1 MDTKSSFDSLTWALD
16 GWFDKRF
23 RELPGA
29 LRQRVKRDFFPK
41 AWGKLTADQ
50 RRSVAHEW
58 DFEHD
63 PGNIANRRFWQR
75 YLARK
80 ENLEKQIALRKAEAA
95 RTADARAKKK
105 ADLAELEGELAFQA
119 QQEQQERDNY
129 QPERIPLVGARYIPF
144 PVAMALLTGR
154 LAGATPEEL
163 AGWVFMGPKADG
175 LAAYTNANEL
185 DPPPRFSI
193 EYFMG
198 EEDYIA
204 PLMRCWF
211 WKDEIERFDPTSR
224 YITGKTL
231 IERWSKIN
239 PRPKA
244 FIQARVEESR
254 LFEFHPT
261 CGDYSQDSNL
271 YKLSDVE
278 EIEAKDFGKVDDG
291 QKESAGE
298 SGQATDI
305 GGTAETIESA
315 APIIGFS
322 ICREGEIW
330 TLTYHGKSSHHGDTK
345 GLRYIQALARTPGK
359 PIDVDTLYREVNPP
373 DPGSLGSTLSGLTD
387 EALDDL
393 NLSKNGLGSTETQID
408 DKAHRQ
414 IKEKIG
420 KLNESIEDAKERG
433 NQELQEKQEEERE
446 KLVNYLSAN
455 SGKDGRLRETDPIKE
470 RTRKAIGMALH
481 RAIAAISKKDPVIGK
496 YLDDCISTGTTTCCY
511 TPAVISPLADAI

>member
-1 MDTKSSFDSLTWALD
+1 METKSSFNSLTWALD
-16 GWFDKRF
+16 GLFDKPLGK
-23 RELPGA
+23 LPSA

-41 AWGKLTADQ
+41 AWGKLTADH

-63 PGNIANRRFWQR
+63 PGNIANRGFWQR
-75 YLARK
+75 YLVRK
-80 ENLEKQIALRKAEAA
+80 ENLEKQIAVRKAKAA
-95 RTADARAKKK
+95 PKADDRAKKK
-105 ADLAELEGELAFQA
+105 ADLAELEGELAFLA
-119 QQEQQERDNY
+119 QQEQQARDNY
-129 QPERIPLVGARYIPF
+129 QPERIPLVGARYIAYPKAF
-144 PVAMALLTGR
+144 DWLKDR
-154 LAGATPEEL
+154 LRATREEL
-163 AGWVFMGPKADG
+163 AAWVFMGPKAGG

-185 DPPPRFSI
+185 DPPPRFNFD
-193 EYFMG
+193 YFMG
-198 EEDYIA
+198 EDYIA

-211 WKDEIERFDPTSR
+211 QKDDIERFDPAYR

-231 IERWSKIN
+231 IERWSKMPDIQ
-239 PRPKA
+239 PEA
-244 FIQARVEESR
+244 FIRAKIEESR
-254 LFEFHPT
+254 LLDFHPT
-261 CGDYSQDSNL
+261 CGGSLDSNL
-271 YKLSDVE
+271 FMLSQVE
-278 EIEAKDFGKVDDG
+278 KIEANDFRKVDDV

-315 APIIGFS
+315 DPIIGFS
-322 ICREGEIW
+322 ICREGKIW

-408 DKAHRQ
+408 DKTHRQ
-414 IKEKIG
+414 IKETIG

-433 NQELQEKQEEERE
+433 NQELQEEQEEERE